1 MEKSDIKRNT
11 NTWKKWSIRSAQKT
25 NKINKGKYE
34 NKKYNKILIAK
45 FLYKTLH
52 KIAKTC
58 SSLEVMMTTYAK

>member
-34 NKKYNKILIAK
+34 NKKYNKILINLDYLNPAP
-45 FLYKTLH
+45 
-52 KIAKTC
+52 
-58 SSLEVMMTTYAK
+58 